1 MAKAKKSQPC
11 ERVFQWRA
19 TLDQGNACEVSRIMQ
34 HDPVHGPSLIESQV
48 LNWKAPTPRDR
59 GTGAQAAIGRV
70 PGIATTGLK
79 GIAGNG

>member
-1 MAKAKKSQPC
+1 
-11 ERVFQWRA
+11 
-19 TLDQGNACEVSRIMQ
+19 MQ